1 MTITEVRVKLAADP
15 TDRLLAFCS
24 LTLDGCFVVR
34 DLKLIRGATGPFV
47 AMPSRKITARCAG
60 CAGKNP
66 LAANYCGECGAALNP
81 DPEDPADEAK
91 TRRYADIAHPINAR
105 CREQV
110 QAAVVGAV
118 ERERV
123 LAAEPG
129 YVCRYDE
136 QDVGEPAPATTAP
149 PATPPIPAPM
159 RTPAGRTR
167 RVDTAQP
174 RRPTRART
182 ASRSPLRAGATAG
195 GFGDGL

>member
-15 TDRLLAFCS
+15 TDRLIAFCS

-47 AMPSRKITARCAG
+47 AMPSRKITARCDG

-66 LAANYCGECGAALNP
+66 LAANYCADCGAALNP
-81 DPEDPADEAK
+81 DPESTADEAK
-91 TRRYADIAHPINAR
+91 PRRYADIAHPINAR

-123 LAAEPG
+123 IAAEPG

-136 QDVGEPAPATTAP
+136 QDVGEPAPATPTSLPNRP
-149 PATPPIPAPM
+149 P
-159 RTPAGRTR
+159 RSPAGATR
-167 RVDTAQP
+167 RVDAAQP
-174 RRPTRART
+174 SRPSRTRI